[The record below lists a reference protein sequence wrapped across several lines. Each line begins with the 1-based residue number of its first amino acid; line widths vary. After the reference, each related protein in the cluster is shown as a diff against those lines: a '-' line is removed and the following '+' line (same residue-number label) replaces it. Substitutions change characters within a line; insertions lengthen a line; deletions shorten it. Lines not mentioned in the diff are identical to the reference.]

1 MRGMPEKSQP
11 PCDRL
16 LIHKKGDCNYYY

>member
-1 MRGMPEKSQP
+1 MREMPEESQP
-11 PCDRL
+11 PCDRV